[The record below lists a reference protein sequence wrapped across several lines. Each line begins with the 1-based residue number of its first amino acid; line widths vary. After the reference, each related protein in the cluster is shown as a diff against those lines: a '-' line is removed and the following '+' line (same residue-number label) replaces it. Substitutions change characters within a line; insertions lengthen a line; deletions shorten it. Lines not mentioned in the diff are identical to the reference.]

1 MTPDPIQIHKTLKE
15 FFGYDSFKGD
25 QEQIINHLVG
35 GGDAFVLM
43 PTGGGKSLC
52 YQLPALVME
61 GTAIVIS
68 PLIALMKNQVDLL
81 RGFEFESGGGGSVAH
96 FLNSSLTRFQI
107 DEVRADLL
115 SGKTKILYVAPE
127 SLTKEENV
135 QLLRGVKIAFYAIDE
150 AHCISEW
157 GHDFRPEYRRIRDL
171 VEQIG
176 RAPIIALTA
185 TATPKVQS
193 DILKNL
199 GIPDA
204 RVFKSSF
211 NRPNLYY
218 EIRDKV
224 EPEKDMI
231 KYIRANAGKS
241 GIIYCLSR
249 KKVEELSQLLSIN
262 GIKALPYHAGLD
274 ARTRADNQDAFLME
288 EVQVIVATIAFGMG
302 IDKPDVRFVI
312 HYDIPKSIE
321 SYYQETGRAGRDGKE
336 GVCIAYYSYKDIQK
350 LEKFMQGKPV
360 AEQEISRQLLTEVV
374 AYAESSQCRRKLLL
388 NYFGE
393 DYTEDSCQCCD
404 NCIHPKQTFD
414 GQAQMQLVIRLVES
428 LPEHFKIDHL
438 ACILTGISNSLI
450 KSYKHDQ
457 TEFFGAGKDH
467 TEKFWCTV
475 IHQGLT
481 LHLLS
486 KEIESYGLIHVTD
499 AGRKFLENPY
509 ELKLVEDRKF
519 SDGTADD
526 DDDEES
532 AAAAAAMKAGGGAGD
547 PVLLSMLK
555 ELRRDL
561 SKRLKLQSWIIFGD
575 QALED
580 MSILYPITFDEL
592 KNCQGVGEG
601 KAHKF
606 GGDFIKLIKKYV
618 EENDITRPDDFVVKS
633 APSKSAN
640 KIFII
645 QSIDR
650 RMDLEDIA
658 EARELEMDELMTEIE
673 AIVSTGTKLNLDYYI
688 GANLDDD
695 IVEEIY
701 DYFKSEAAS
710 DSIAD
715 AIAGLG
721 SDYDEMEVRLVRIKF
736 LCEIAS

>member
-1 MTPDPIQIHKTLKE
+1 MTPDAAQIHKTLKE
-15 FFGYDSFKGD
+15 FFGYDSFKAD
-25 QEQIINHLVG
+25 QEEIINHLIS

-52 YQLPALVME
+52 FQLPALLME
-61 GTAIVIS
+61 GTAVVIS

-81 RGFEFESGGGGSVAH
+81 RGFEAGSGSVAH
-96 FLNSSLTRFQI
+96 FLNSSLNRAQM

-115 SGKTKILYVAPE
+115 GGRTKILYVAPE
-127 SLTKEENV
+127 SLTKDDNV
-135 QLLRGVKIAFYAIDE
+135 QLLRDVKVSFYAVDE

-157 GHDFRPEYRRIRDL
+157 GHDFRPEYRRIRAL
-171 VEQIG
+171 VDQIG

-199 GIPDA
+199 GIQSA
-204 RVFKSSF
+204 RVFRSSF

-224 EPEKDMI
+224 EPEKDI
-231 KYIRANAGKS
+231 IRYIRQNAGKS

-249 KKVEELSQLLSIN
+249 KKVEELANLLSIN

-288 EVQVIVATIAFGMG
+288 SVQVIVATIAFGMG

-321 SYYQETGRAGRDGKE
+321 SYYQETGRAGRDGRE

-360 AEQEISRQLLTEVV
+360 AEQEINRQLLNEVV

-388 NYFGE
+388 DYFGE
-393 DYTEDSCQCCD
+393 EYPEPDCHCCD
-404 NCIHPKQTFD
+404 NCVHPRQTFD
-414 GQAQMQLVIRLVES
+414 GQVQMHLVIELVNS
-428 LPEHFKIDHL
+428 LPEFFKTDHL
-438 ACILTGISNSLI
+438 ACILAGESNALI
-450 KSYKHDQ
+450 KSYRHD
-457 TEFFGAGKDH
+457 ELKLFGAGKAYS
-467 TEKFWCTV
+467 ERFWCTV

-481 LHLLS
+481 MHLLS
-486 KEIESYGLIHVTD
+486 KEIEKYGLVHVSD
-499 AGRKFLENPY
+499 AGQEFYEHPY
-509 ELKLVEDRKF
+509 PISLVEDRKF
-519 SDGTADD
+519 SIGGDD
-526 DDDEES
+526 DDDDAEADG
-532 AAAAAAMKAGGGAGD
+532 AAARGGGGGD

-555 ELRRDL
+555 DLRKDL
-561 SKRLKLQSWIIFGD
+561 ARRLKLQPWILFGD
-575 QALED
+575 PALED
-580 MSILYPITFDEL
+580 MSILYPETFDEL

-601 KAHKF
+601 KARKF
-606 GGDFIKLIKKYV
+606 GAEFIALIKKYV

-633 APSKSAN
+633 SPSKSAN

-645 QSIDR
+645 QSVDR
-650 RMDLEDIA
+650 EMELEDIA
-658 EARELEMDELMTEIE
+658 EARGMEMDELMSEIE

-688 GANLDDD
+688 RANLDED
-695 IVEEIY
+695 IVDEIY
-701 DYFKSEAAS
+701 SYFRDEASSDLVSEAVRE
-710 DSIAD
+710 
-715 AIAGLG
+715 LG
-721 SDYDEMEVRLVRIKF
+721 DDYDEMEVRLVRIKF